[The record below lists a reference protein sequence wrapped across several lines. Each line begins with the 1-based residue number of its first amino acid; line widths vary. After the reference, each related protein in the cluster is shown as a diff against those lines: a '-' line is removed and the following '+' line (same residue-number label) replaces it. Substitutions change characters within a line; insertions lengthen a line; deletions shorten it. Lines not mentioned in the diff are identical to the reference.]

1 MVLYRTTCRVSGDMV
16 PRDEG
21 STTAARTVA
30 PRSVHLKL
38 LTNSFQPQ
46 VYVGKLNSR
55 RPAFCERVTQSGRAA
70 RGAEGREWDA
80 KSMIALQPSS
90 RLRHDS

>member
-55 RPAFCERVTQSGRAA
+55 RPAFCDFG
-70 RGAEGREWDA
+70 
-80 KSMIALQPSS
+80 KP
-90 RLRHDS
+90 